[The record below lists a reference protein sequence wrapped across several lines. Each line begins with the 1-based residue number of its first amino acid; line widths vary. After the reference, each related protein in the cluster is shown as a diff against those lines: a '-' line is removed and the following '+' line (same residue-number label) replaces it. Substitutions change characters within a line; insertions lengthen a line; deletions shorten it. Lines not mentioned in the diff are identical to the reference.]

1 MTLPAPKPMPGGL
14 LADVLDMW
22 RAQNWDPATLHRFR
36 MGPEEDALDALSP
49 DELDALQEL
58 TDDDVTALNALT
70 PEQRAALAEGT
81 GEVDETDLPDKVKAI
96 LTKERTTSRE
106 AKQAK
111 KTAERTARTE
121 KERADRA
128 EAELAQ
134 LKKKGTGKAGEDDPD
149 EAIATARR
157 EAEEAATKRSNRAIL
172 EARIE
177 AAAFGKLA
185 SPDLAVR
192 LLDLDDFE
200 VDKDGKVDRKAID
213 EALEELLEDNP
224 GLSAKKRPTKPK
236 PAKQGE
242 RSTTATGADAGK
254 AEAARRFGD
263 KSKQ

>member
-1 MTLPAPKPMPGGL
+1 MLPAPTPIRGGL

-22 RAQNWDPATLHRFR
+22 HAKDWDPASLHRFR
-36 MGPEEDALDALSP
+36 MGPEDDQAVLDALSP
-49 DELDALQEL
+49 EELDQLQEL

-70 PEQRAALAEGT
+70 PEQRSALAG
-81 GEVDETDLPDKVKAI
+81 GGIDESDLPEKVKTI
-96 LTKERTTSRE
+96 LAKERTTARE

-128 EAELAQ
+128 EAELAA
-134 LKKKGTGKAGEDDPD
+134 LKKKGTGKADNDDPD

-177 AAAFGKLA
+177 AAAAGKLT
-185 SPDLAVR
+185 SPALAVR

-200 VDKDGKVDRKAID
+200 VDEDGKVDRKAID
-213 EALEELLEDNP
+213 EALEELLEENP
-224 GLSAKKRPTKPK
+224 GLAVKKRGSGDGGGGPR
-236 PAKQGE
+236 GG
-242 RSTTATGADAGK
+242 RSGRPSGIAAGK
-254 AEAARRFGD
+254 AEAAKRFGTKD
-263 KSKQ
+263 KQ